1 MTIFKA
7 KAINSTVCQIM
18 VLTWPLN
25 TTFKT
30 IISEKKIILFNKE
43 KLQDPTK
50 GMLPAANPLKRM
62 RHGQLGHQE
71 DFMFPIPVGQIYPVA
86 YSFERDPIFL
96 PYPAT
101 SCYHAYP

>member
-1 MTIFKA
+1 MLNYGVNLTIEYHLQNNHFR
-7 KAINSTVCQIM
+7 
-18 VLTWPLN
+18 
-25 TTFKT
+25 
-30 IISEKKIILFNKE
+30 KKIILFNKE

>member
-1 MTIFKA
+1 
-7 KAINSTVCQIM
+7 
-18 VLTWPLN
+18 
-25 TTFKT
+25 
-30 IISEKKIILFNKE
+30 
-43 KLQDPTK
+43 
-50 GMLPAANPLKRM
+50 MLPAANPLKRM

>member
-30 IISEKKIILFNKE
+30 IISEKKNNFIQQGEITG
-43 KLQDPTK
+43 PY
-50 GMLPAANPLKRM
+50 KRNA
-62 RHGQLGHQE
+62 
-71 DFMFPIPVGQIYPVA
+71 P
-86 YSFERDPIFL
+86 
-96 PYPAT
+96 
-101 SCYHAYP
+101 CC